1 MGLAARFLGARGDGK
16 LSVPKTFSSPLTK
29 GRPRGVYSG
38 GALMLVR
45 NREQVEPVTYSGE
58 AHGVEMRPLITQA
71 EGAPRFGMRVF
82 TLEPAGH
89 TPYHAHE
96 WEHEV
101 YVLAGTGVVR
111 SKDGERPLQAG
122 DSLFVAP

>member
-1 MGLAARFLGARGDGK
+1 TSRHI
-16 LSVPKTFSSPLTK
+16 K
-29 GRPRGVYSG
+29 GRPGKVFLGGV
-38 GALMLVR
+38 AICMP
-45 NREQVEPVTYSGE
+45 NRQQVEPVTYSGE
-58 AHGVEMRPLITQA
+58 ARGVEMRPLITQA
-71 EGAPRFGMRVF
+71 EAASRFGMRVF

-122 DSLFVAP
+122 DSLFVAPFEEHQLRAGAEGMQ